1 MYIILWY
8 LGWEKRKISSFP
20 LLDILC
26 KVEGSFIPLLSD
38 DILNFVFLT
47 QYRTMSVVC

>member
-20 LLDILC
+20 LFFAKWKEVSYLYFL
-26 KVEGSFIPLLSD
+26 D

-47 QYRTMSVVC
+47 QYRTMSVVS